1 MKTYSFENVN
11 LTSGY
16 LFDKQVLNRKVT
28 IPSVYDRFTET
39 GRFKV
44 FDFDYKEGDELV
56 PHIFWDSDVAKWC
69 EGVAY
74 VLAKH
79 CEPELEAKVD
89 AVVEQIK
96 AHQCEDGYFNVY
108 FTVVK
113 PEERW
118 TNRDRHELYC
128 AGHLIEAAVA
138 YSKATG
144 KNDFLTCMEK
154 YVDYIYKVFV
164 EENSADF
171 RTPGHQ
177 EIELA
182 LVKLYAHTGKE
193 KYLKLAEHFLN
204 LRGVV
209 EEQRAY
215 AYNQSHLPVREQDEA
230 VGHSVRALY
239 MYTGMATVAAQN
251 GDQTLVDA
259 CYKLWENVTK
269 KKMYVTGGV
278 GSFYGDEC
286 FTSAYD
292 LPNET
297 AYTETCAAI
306 ALIFFGQAM
315 LTFDHNRKYGDTLE
329 RVLYNGVLSGLSN
342 NGKAFFYENPLEINL
357 DARFISSRFSAA
369 QKDKRHYSR
378 RLPITIRQECFNV
391 SCCPPNV
398 SRLLATLGNYVYGQD
413 GDTLYVNQYVAS
425 TLDDGAVRCEMT
437 TAYPNDGA
445 IRVCADGVKFVAL
458 RIPAWC
464 DNFTLNKAYRME
476 KGYAIVENDGTE
488 ILLDLDMTPKAV
500 WSNSHVWENAGK
512 LCIMRGPIVYCAE
525 GVDNGSD
532 LHSFI
537 VPTNFTY
544 RESLDETFGLCN
556 LEIDCFKRVPFEDAL
571 YANQAPKV
579 ESATLKLIPYNAFA
593 NRGESDMRV
602 WFCAQ

>member
-1 MKTYSFENVN
+1 MKTYSFEHVN

-16 LFDKQVLNRKVT
+16 LFDKQEMNRTVT
-28 IPSVYDRFTET
+28 VQSVYDRFAET
-39 GRFKV
+39 GRIKA
-44 FDFDYKEGDELV
+44 FDFDYKEGDEIK
-56 PHIFWDSDVAKWC
+56 PHIFWDSDMAKWS
-69 EGVAY
+69 ESVAY
-74 VLAKH
+74 ILEKH
-79 CEPELEAKVD
+79 CDADLEAKVD
-89 AVVEQIK
+89 ALVEKIK
-96 AHQCEDGYFNVY
+96 EHQCEDGYFNIY

-118 TNRDRHELYC
+118 SDRSKHELYC

-144 KNDFLTCMEK
+144 KNDLLTCMEK

-164 EENSADF
+164 EENSAAF

-204 LRGVV
+204 LRGAV
-209 EEQRAY
+209 EEQKNHEY
-215 AYNQSHLPVREQDEA
+215 SQSHLPVREQEEA

-278 GSFYGDEC
+278 GSFYVDEC
-286 FTSAYD
+286 FTEAYD

-306 ALIFFGQAM
+306 ALIFFGHAM
-315 LTFDHNRKYGDTLE
+315 LAFDHDRKYGDTLE
-329 RVLYNGVLSGLSN
+329 RALYNGVLSGISN
-342 NGKAFFYENPLEINL
+342 SGKAFFYENPLEINL
-357 DARFISSRFSAA
+357 AA
-369 QKDKRHYSR
+369 KFEGRHGVR
-378 RLPITIRQECFNV
+378 RLPITQRLECFSC

-413 GDTLYVNQYVAS
+413 GDTLYINQYVAS
-425 TLDDGAVRCEMT
+425 NLDDGAVHCEMKT
-437 TAYPNDGA
+437 SYPNDGA
-445 IRVCADGVKFVAL
+445 IRVCAEGAKFVAL

-488 ILLDLDMTPKAV
+488 ILLNLDMTPKAV
-500 WSNSHVWENAGK
+500 WSNSHVWENAGR
-512 LCIMRGPIVYCAE
+512 LCIMRGPVVYCAE
-525 GVDNGSD
+525 GVDNGAD

-537 VPTNFTY
+537 VPSNFTY
-544 RESLDETFGLCN
+544 RESLDETFGLYD
-556 LEIDCFKRVPFEDAL
+556 LEIDCLKRVPFEDAL
-571 YANQAPKV
+571 YASRAPKV